1 MMCLRRC
8 FSAILLVLMMT
19 LAPSVFAEQQ
29 TWKVNLKDA
38 DIRAFVTQIADI
50 TGYSFVIDPRVKG
63 KVTVVSNAP
72 MSQDAVY
79 EMFLSVLSVHG
90 FAAIPGA
97 GVIKIV
103 QQNNAKQT
111 ADNPSYLNRVPSEQI
126 VTRVIQVKNAN
137 ALELVPILRPMVAKY
152 GHLAGVA
159 AANAL
164 IVSDHVANIKR
175 ISSIIDE
182 LDSPSKYELEVV
194 QLEEAWVGDMVELLE
209 ELAPS
214 ELGKTAKA
222 KGSAK
227 KFSVVADQ
235 RSNRLILRGD
245 ETFRTKMRVL
255 IAKLDQPSST
265 GGKTK
270 VIRLKHADAEAIA
283 DLVKGLIGDIAS
295 EESAEKGKAAPKSEA
310 NVYADEGLN
319 ALVIRGEPSLLQE
332 LDGIIDQLDVR
343 RAQVLIEAAI
353 VEIEEGV
360 DDKLGVQWAL
370 YDQGS
375 SVPGALTNFN
385 NIGGL
390 TTASILAALLEKD
403 NSEDGNFSPET
414 IGAPGQGITLGVGE
428 TRDSGVSWG
437 ALIQALEGDSA
448 VNVLSTPK
456 VITLDN
462 QESSIFVGQN
472 IPILTGS
479 STSGGAGT
487 SDPFQTIERED
498 VGVELIVT
506 PSISEGELVRL
517 EIEQSLNN
525 LTLSSTTVDVITT
538 KRKIKTNVLADD
550 GETIVLGGLISDDVK
565 TNEQKVP
572 LLGDIPFLGAL
583 FRSTST
589 EVRKSNLMIFLRPT
603 ILRDK
608 ADAQR
613 VTQSKFDEL
622 WELNLELKA
631 MKGATPEE
639 LQRLEKPE
647 IDGLYTEMQLR

>member
-1 MMCLRRC
+1 MAL
-8 FSAILLVLMMT
+8 IMT
-19 LAPSVFAEQQ
+19 LAASVFAEQQ

-111 ADNPSYLNRVPSEQI
+111 ADNPAYLNRVPSEQI

-175 ISSIIDE
+175 ISRIIDE

-194 QLEEAWVGDMVELLE
+194 QLQEAWVGDMVELLE

-222 KGSAK
+222 KSSAK

-270 VIRLKHADAEAIA
+270 VIRLKHADAEDIA
-283 DLVKGLIGDIAS
+283 DLVKGLIGDIAT

-332 LDGIIDQLDVR
+332 LEGIIDQLDVR

-375 SVPGALTNFN
+375 SVPGALTNFS

-390 TTASILAALLEKD
+390 TTAGILAALLEKD
-403 NSEDGNFSPET
+403 SSDDGNFSPEA
-414 IGAPGQGITLGVGE
+414 IGSPGPGITLGVGE

-437 ALIQALEGDSA
+437 ALVQALEGDNA

-565 TNEQKVP
+565 TSEQKVP

-631 MKGATPEE
+631 MNGATPEE